1 MTLLYDSFTLLI
13 KPLLLPLMIV
23 GGLYLVRFIY
33 RRYKPSIKGALGE
46 ALVTQ
51 GTFRVL
57 DQQLYRGFSD
67 LYLPRPDGRGT
78 TQLDHAVVSPFG
90 IFVIE
95 TKNYAGW
102 IYGSERQAQW
112 TQTLGW
118 GRKYRFQNPIR
129 QNHLHIKALAQ
140 HLNLPESKFHSVIFF
155 VGETTFKTEL
165 PDYVINTSL
174 SNYITSHQTLL
185 LKPEEVAQA
194 NVAIAALVARTD
206 KKVAKREHLAGIEK
220 RRVAR
225 A

>member
-1 MTLLYDSFTLLI
+1 MTLIYDSLTLLI
-13 KPLLLPLMIV
+13 KPFLPLVMLAV
-23 GGLYLVRFIY
+23 CFYLVRFIY
-33 RRYKPSIKGALGE
+33 RRYKPAIKGALGE

-102 IYGSERQAQW
+102 IYGSEHQAQW

-140 HLNLPESKFHSVIFF
+140 HLSLPESKFHSVIFF
-155 VGETTFKTEL
+155 VGETTFKTDL
-165 PDYVINTSL
+165 PEYVINTSL
-174 SNYITSHQTLL
+174 SSYITSHQALL

-194 NVAIAALVARTD
+194 NEAIAALVARTD